1 MARRRASARQ
11 KPVRRG
17 RSSAVWLAWLYFGLI
32 VYASLYPFAAWRAPG
47 VSPFAF
53 IWQIWSP
60 YWTAFDLASNFFGYL
75 PFGALLFIAW
85 VRSGGG
91 TKSAVLWAV
100 AVGSAVSLGMEFTQN
115 WLPQRVASNVD
126 WGLNSAGALAGAG
139 IGAAWQ
145 RAGGVMRWQEWRERW
160 FIDGHAGSLAL
171 LVLWPVALL
180 FPPPAPLALG
190 QIWPPLQQALEAL
203 AEGTPALNFLIP
215 WIAAVNED
223 PLSPLGEFAATAL
236 GLLAPCLLA
245 YSVAR
250 NAWYRLGLAL
260 GAITLGLAATS
271 LSTALNF
278 GPQHAWA
285 WATPLSLAAVGTAA
299 VLATLTAPL
308 GRSAA
313 AALGLV
319 VLTALVVVV
328 AQAPLD
334 AYRAAS
340 LQAWEQGRFIRF
352 HGAAQWVG
360 WLWPYAALVLLF
372 ARLAVE
378 PRGAS
383 SPPKI
388 GR

>member
-1 MARRRASARQ
+1 MARRRPSARQ
-11 KPVRRG
+11 TPGKHG
-17 RSSAVWLAWLYFGLI
+17 RSSGVWLAWLYFGLI
-32 VYASLYPFAAWRAPG
+32 VYASLYPFAPWRAPG

-53 IWQIWSP
+53 IWQAWSP
-60 YWTAFDLASNFFGYL
+60 YWTAFDLVSNFFGYL
-75 PFGALLFIAW
+75 PFGVLLFIAW
-85 VRSGGG
+85 VRSGGS
-91 TKSAVLWAV
+91 TRLAVLWALAV
-100 AVGSAVSLGMEFTQN
+100 ASAVSLSMEFTQN

-126 WGLNSAGALAGAG
+126 WGLNSVGALAGAAL
-139 IGAAWQ
+139 GAAWQ

-160 FIDGHAGSLAL
+160 FVDGHAGSLAL

-180 FPPPAPLALG
+180 FPPPVPLALG
-190 QIWPPLQQALEAL
+190 QIWPRLQQALEAM
-203 AEGTPALNFLIP
+203 AASMPALGFLTP
-215 WIAAVNED
+215 WFAAVNED
-223 PLSPLGEFAATAL
+223 PLTPLGEFAATAL

-245 YSVAR
+245 FSVAR
-250 NAWYRLGLAL
+250 NAWCRLGLAL
-260 GAITLGLAATS
+260 GAITLGLGATS

-278 GPQHAWA
+278 GPQHALA

-299 VLATLTAPL
+299 AVAALTAPL

-360 WLWPYAALVLLF
+360 WLWPYAVLVLLV

-378 PRGAS
+378 PRGS
-383 SPPKI
+383 GTPPKI